1 MPQLFPMFIW
11 TYAHAMNVLV
21 DSSVWVG
28 HFKQRNEHLV
38 ALLGTDSVVCHPH
51 IVAEVACGTPPSR
64 KAIISMLSELER
76 VPIASQ
82 DELLALLD
90 ARRLFGRGCG
100 FVDLSLLA
108 SVLINE
114 MTLIWTLDK
123 RFKQIAT
130 EVNRAFSPK
139 LHS

>member
-1 MPQLFPMFIW
+1 
-11 TYAHAMNVLV
+11 MNVLV

-38 ALLGTDSVVCHPH
+38 ALLEADLVVCHPY

-64 KAIISMLSELER
+64 KAIISMLAEMESTP
-76 VPIASQ
+76 VATQ

-90 ARRLFGRGCG
+90 TRQLYGRGCG

-108 SVLINE
+108 SVLLSE
-114 MTLIWTLDK
+114 KTLIWTLDK
-123 RFKQIAT
+123 RFEQLAV
-130 EVNRAFSPK
+130 EANRAFSPK

>member
-1 MPQLFPMFIW
+1 MS
-11 TYAHAMNVLV
+11 VLV

-38 ALLGTDSVVCHPH
+38 ALLEADAVVCHPF
-51 IVAEVACGTPPSR
+51 IVAEVACGTPPNR
-64 KAIISMLSELER
+64 KTIISLLSELESAP
-76 VPIASQ
+76 VATQ

-90 ARRLFGRGCG
+90 ARQLYGRGCG

-108 SVLINE
+108 SALFSE
-114 MTLIWTLDK
+114 RTLIWTLDK
-123 RFKQIAT
+123 RFELLAVQA
-130 EVNRAFSPK
+130 NRAFIPM

>member
-1 MPQLFPMFIW
+1 MK
-11 TYAHAMNVLV
+11 VLV
-21 DSSVWVG
+21 DSSVWVV

-38 ALLGTDSVVCHPH
+38 TLLEADSVVCHPY

-64 KAIISMLSELER
+64 KAIISLLSELEHALM
-76 VPIASQ
+76 ASQ

-90 ARRLFGRGCG
+90 ARQFYGRGCG

-108 SVLINE
+108 SALLSE
-114 MTLIWTLDK
+114 TTRIWTLDK
-123 RFKQIAT
+123 KFEQLAVET
-130 EVNRAFSPK
+130 HRAFIPM